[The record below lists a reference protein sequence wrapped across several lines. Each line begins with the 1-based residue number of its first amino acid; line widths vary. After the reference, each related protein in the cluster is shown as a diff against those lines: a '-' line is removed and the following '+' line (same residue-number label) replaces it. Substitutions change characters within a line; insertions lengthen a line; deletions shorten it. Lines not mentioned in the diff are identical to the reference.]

1 MFRRI
6 LIITAVTATI
16 AGGLFAHPAARRTR
30 AHGVTE
36 CAQITDEQKA
46 VIAFQRRFRP
56 DLIDGIIDGECRAK
70 LLALLL
76 PRPQ

>member
-1 MFRRI
+1 MI
-6 LIITAVTATI
+6 IEALIASFEVTI
-16 AGGLFAHPAARRTR
+16 KLDGHVL
-30 AHGVTE
+30 
-36 CAQITDEQKA
+36 
-46 VIAFQRRFRP
+46 RP